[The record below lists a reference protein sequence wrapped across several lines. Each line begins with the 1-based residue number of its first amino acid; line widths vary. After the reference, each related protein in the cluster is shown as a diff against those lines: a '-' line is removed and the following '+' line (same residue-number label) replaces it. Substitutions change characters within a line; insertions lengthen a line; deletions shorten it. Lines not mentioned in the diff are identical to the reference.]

1 MASEPLDALLLLGL
15 GYRRLS
21 VSPPALPTVKWLVRA
36 VPAAEAGDAATA
48 ALAAQHPAGVLD
60 VMRELAGRHADLR
73 LLDPEGNVARPLMGR

>member
-1 MASEPLDALLLLGL
+1 
-15 GYRRLS
+15 
-21 VSPPALPTVKWLVRA
+21 VRA